1 MKKIRTKFLP
11 LLLALVTILSLLP
24 TSAFAASKTGSGIQI
39 TQNQA
44 YWSTRL
50 LANGTPYSYRPPLA
64 DGKLVYCM
72 DSGLGYHYATKSFL
86 DSFTWT
92 SGSGA
97 DADAVLQSAI
107 TNSGL
112 SEMDAMTIEN
122 VKWMMTYLN
131 DCKASNVGQLFMA
144 VQTYVWEN
152 QSYKGEPGGDGD
164 AGGYANADT
173 YELYL
178 SLIDDLLAKKA
189 AEDAEFLKQI
199 EAYKA
204 QGIEASI
211 VEDASAK
218 WAVFAISSNRKN
230 QSFFNYYG
238 PRKLSV
244 GEAKPDQ
251 PEQPTGGTGKI
262 TLKKTAAGT
271 LKGLPGARYSIY
283 FNGQIVGSDVTGESG
298 ELHIEDAATG
308 LWTFVETAAPSGYCL
323 DPTPKSVYVDVSEGD
338 REYTVAAVNYAMPSM
353 IIYKEDAQTSAP
365 VPGTVLSV
373 KSVTGAYS
381 TSVKIGESGSATL
394 EGLEPGVY
402 VVSEESVPEPYILSN
417 TEQTVALRPG
427 KTTEVHFQDYK
438 KPGLEILKKNIANMD
453 PIPDMTYKVEQID
466 GSFETTV
473 TTDLRG
479 RAFLADLPVGSYR
492 ISEVGGPSNVILSEI
507 PQVIYLEAGCTRTV
521 TFFNAIKPTLTV
533 LKQNSV
539 TSDPL
544 PGAKLHIYYAS
555 DNTSTGEMHDLGV
568 FYSNEEGKVILT
580 DAERGWYKIV
590 EESCPQGFGFLD
602 GEAVQEFYLE
612 ENTSKTV
619 IIRNV
624 PLSALVGF
632 KYDTKTG
639 KGIPG
644 CRFELR
650 YLSGNT
656 SGTGGT
662 VIGTY
667 VTGPNG
673 AFTVTGLKK
682 GTYICEEVS
691 SDGNHI
697 IDSEPQT
704 VWISGED
711 QDVVIIRFG
720 NSPFGSLLITKLSDD
735 NKRSPIPNTDFLLTY
750 SDGTFV
756 GNDNGIYTT
765 NAAGEILVDGLEPGV
780 TIIVREVRA
789 AAGFLLDE
797 SPQHIQIKSGET
809 VHLQFLNKPLGN
821 LIIKKNSSAPTQ
833 EAVPGAE
840 FEITY
845 ADGSYVDAAGG
856 TISSNGRYVTD
867 EHGEIR
873 ISGIVGTVVVTEI
886 KSGPG
891 YQLDEANRTQTV
903 TINPGDTQTL
913 QFYNTPISKVEFIKV
928 DENDRSVRIPDT
940 TIEVRRL
947 DGALVTTLVT
957 SESGQAFAQLEDGSY
972 YAVETVANP
981 KYQLDSITGYGYA
994 TTVGSCWL
1002 APLVEAGEG
1011 VNMSFLVKRQSKE
1024 KILSKIAQTTMV
1036 NRSRMRDVGDTRQD
1050 YEELDSA
1057 INSGLYLKD
1066 VMNRQGE
1073 DFYYMHTLIEVT
1085 APDPETLEQRAT
1097 EVEKLCVSV
1106 DMIARRCDYKNE
1118 QAFLSSLPILALD
1131 PDIERKA
1138 RRNALTSGV
1147 AAAFPFASY
1156 ELSDHNGIFLGLN
1169 LYNRSPVFLDPYDDY
1184 KYTNGNW
1191 WIGGSTGAGKTVTLQ
1206 CLGGRLRQQG
1216 KRVIIIAP
1224 KKGHEFRP
1232 LCEKLGGLYLRMS
1245 PSSKDCPNLMAIR
1258 RKSLDSYAKL
1268 KNIAA
1273 RDDSVLADKI
1283 SQLIIWF
1290 ALKKKDLSEEDKS
1303 RLDSSLV
1310 EVYGRYGI
1318 TFDNSSIVDENG
1330 DFRTMPIISDWYD
1343 VLSQNPD
1350 TRYLSVVLS
1359 RYVTGSAAAMASRNS
1374 IDLDNKYIVLD
1385 LSGMPDDMIADGTF
1399 WATSIAYDLIMS
1411 CESDLSALLADELWS
1426 LVGATANPQAAGF
1439 VLEMVKTIRGLGG
1452 IAVTSTQGMQDL
1464 FGLDGGS
1471 YGKGILDASRIKL
1484 VMQMEEQEARLIQ
1497 DKLNLSEDEVRQITR
1512 FRRGEGLLC
1521 IGYNHVPVAFHTTPK
1536 EYEAITTSPTDLR
1549 RGRSEYGDE

>member
-1 MKKIRTKFLP
+1 MIREIKWHNHKILGNLELNFTKP
-11 LLLALVTILSLLP
+11 D
-24 TSAFAASKTGSGIQI
+24 
-39 TQNQA
+39 
-44 YWSTRL
+44 
-50 LANGTPYSYRPPLA
+50 GTPYNTIVLA
-64 DGKLVYCM
+64 GENGVGKTTILETLATFLNLETMEPFEYIKYIVDGIPYTISPEG
-72 DSGLGYHYATKSFL
+72 DLGKYGFHS
-86 DSFTWT
+86 
-92 SGSGA
+92 
-97 DADAVLQSAI
+97 
-107 TNSGL
+107 
-112 SEMDAMTIEN
+112 
-122 VKWMMTYLN
+122 
-131 DCKASNVGQLFMA
+131 
-144 VQTYVWEN
+144 
-152 QSYKGEPGGDGD
+152 
-164 AGGYANADT
+164 
-173 YELYL
+173 
-178 SLIDDLLAKKA
+178 
-189 AEDAEFLKQI
+189 
-199 EAYKA
+199 
-204 QGIEASI
+204 
-211 VEDASAK
+211 
-218 WAVFAISSNRKN
+218 RKN
-230 QSFFNYYG
+230 ETSDEMQTIHSGRDNNRARIEEDTADLRHYGFSYSKARSGFN
-238 PRKLSV
+238 
-244 GEAKPDQ
+244 
-251 PEQPTGGTGKI
+251 TGKI
-262 TLKKTAAGT
+262 KSTTTQQLDSQKYENDSKEDFTLIKQLIVDINAQDNSEWMRLTRAGSST
-271 LKGLPGARYSIY
+271 TFNEFEHCSKMFRFEKAFNDFFDIVRFKGIDDTNKEEIKILFEKHGKDIS
-283 FNGQIVGSDVTGESG
+283 VDSLSTGEKQVVFRGAHLLKNSNSMVG
-298 ELHIEDAATG
+298 GVVLLDEPELSMHPKWQQKVLEYIENAATG
-308 LWTFVETAAPSGYCL
+308 LWTFIEIDAPSGFCV
-323 DPTPKSVYVDVSEGD
+323 DPTPKSVYVDASEGD

-353 IIYKEDAQTSAP
+353 ILYKEDAQTSAP

-402 VVSEESVPEPYILSN
+402 VVSEESVPEPYILSH

-427 KTTEVHFQDYK
+427 KTTEVHFQNYK

-479 RAFLADLPVGSYR
+479 RAYLENIPVGSYR

-544 PGAKLHIYYAS
+544 PSAKLHIYYAS

-568 FYSNEEGKVILT
+568 FYSNEEGKVVLV

-590 EESCPQGFGFLD
+590 EESCPQGFGYLD

-632 KYDTKTG
+632 KYDSKTG

-691 SDGNHI
+691 SDGSHI

-720 NSPFGSLLITKLSDD
+720 NSPFGSLLVTKLSDD

-780 TIIVREVRA
+780 TIIAREVRA

-809 VHLQFLNKPLGN
+809 VHLQFLNRPFGN

-856 TISSNGRYVTD
+856 TISSNGHYVTD

-903 TINPGDTQTL
+903 TINPGDTQTI
-913 QFYNTPISKVEFIKV
+913 QFYNAPISKVEFIKV
-928 DENDRSVRIPDT
+928 DEANRSVRIPDT

-981 KYQLDSITGYGYA
+981 KYQLDSTPVYFEVKDGKCAPVVLTNKMICGILIHKTSSTTDEGIYGVPFILYDGNHNPIAQEESDNEGYVRFEGLSAGRFYLRELENEGYVPDAQEKTVYVKDGETTLVEWQNTPITGQIQVLKTSEDYNSMNGWPAGTPIPDTELEIYNARTNRLVDTIKADKNGLAVSKPLPLGRYKIVESKAGKFYGLDKTPIEVEIEY
-994 TTVGSCWL
+994 VGQI
-1002 APLVEAGEG
+1002 
-1011 VNMSFLVKRQSKE
+1011 VKVSM
-1024 KILSKIAQTTMV
+1024 T
-1036 NRSRMRDVGDTRQD
+1036 NRSLSTNVSIKKTGPSQ
-1050 YEELDSA
+1050 A
-1057 INSGLYLKD
+1057 VSGQPIRY
-1066 VMNRQGE
+1066 VFSQ
-1073 DFYYMHTLIEVT
+1073 I
-1085 APDPETLEQRAT
+1085 
-1097 EVEKLCVSV
+1097 
-1106 DMIARRCDYKNE
+1106 KN
-1118 QAFLSSLPILALD
+1118 
-1131 PDIERKA
+1131 
-1138 RRNALTSGV
+1138 
-1147 AAAFPFASY
+1147 
-1156 ELSDHNGIFLGLN
+1156 
-1169 LYNRSPVFLDPYDDY
+1169 
-1184 KYTNGNW
+1184 
-1191 WIGGSTGAGKTVTLQ
+1191 GSNV
-1206 CLGGRLRQQG
+1206 
-1216 KRVIIIAP
+1216 
-1224 KKGHEFRP
+1224 
-1232 LCEKLGGLYLRMS
+1232 
-1245 PSSKDCPNLMAIR
+1245 
-1258 RKSLDSYAKL
+1258 SLDSFYW
-1268 KNIAA
+1268 
-1273 RDDSVLADKI
+1273 RDQIPAQITLNKIVTGSYNQQQNYKVVYKTNLSEDYRTLADNLSTSKVYVLDARPAVLSLAANERVTEI
-1283 SQLIIWF
+1283 MFVFGNVRAGF
-1290 ALKKKDLSEEDKS
+1290 AQ
-1303 RLDSSLV
+1303 V
-1310 EVYGRYGI
+1310 ETPYIYATARSGLAN
-1318 TFDNSSIVDENG
+1318 NSSIVNVADVG
-1330 DFRTMPIISDWYD
+1330 GLYD
-1343 VLSQNPD
+1343 GQWIQAV
-1350 TRYLSVVLS
+1350 S
-1359 RYVTGSAAAMASRNS
+1359 RWLTTIYAKTTVRLPKTG
-1374 IDLDNKYIVLD
+1374 Y
-1385 LSGMPDDMIADGTF
+1385 
-1399 WATSIAYDLIMS
+1399 
-1411 CESDLSALLADELWS
+1411 
-1426 LVGATANPQAAGF
+1426 
-1439 VLEMVKTIRGLGG
+1439 
-1452 IAVTSTQGMQDL
+1452 
-1464 FGLDGGS
+1464 
-1471 YGKGILDASRIKL
+1471 
-1484 VMQMEEQEARLIQ
+1484 
-1497 DKLNLSEDEVRQITR
+1497 
-1512 FRRGEGLLC
+1512 
-1521 IGYNHVPVAFHTTPK
+1521 
-1536 EYEAITTSPTDLR
+1536 
-1549 RGRSEYGDE
+1549 

>member
-283 FNGQIVGSDVTGESG
+283 FNGQSVGSDVTGESG

-521 TFFNAIKPTLTV
+521 TFFNAIKPTLTI

-981 KYQLDSITGYGYA
+981 KYQLDSTPVYFEVKDGKCAPVVLTNKMICGILIHKTSSTTGDGIYGVPFILYDSNHNPIAQEESDNEGYVRFEGLSAGRYFLREGDNEGYIPDKQEKTVYVKDGETTIIEWKNTPITGQIQITKYA
-994 TTVGSCWL
+994 D
-1002 APLVEAGEG
+1002 G
-1011 VNMSFLVKRQSKE
+1011 VNTITGQ
-1024 KILSKIAQTTMV
+1024 
-1036 NRSRMRDVGDTRQD
+1036 
-1050 YEELDSA
+1050 
-1057 INSGLYLKD
+1057 
-1066 VMNRQGE
+1066 
-1073 DFYYMHTLIEVT
+1073 
-1085 APDPETLEQRAT
+1085 
-1097 EVEKLCVSV
+1097 
-1106 DMIARRCDYKNE
+1106 
-1118 QAFLSSLPILALD
+1118 
-1131 PDIERKA
+1131 
-1138 RRNALTSGV
+1138 TSGV
-1147 AAAFPFASY
+1147 TLKGATYEITWERSGKVVDYITTDARGVAASKPLPLGRYLIREVSAPAYYQVSAETFDVTLEYAGQIIKLAAYNKPAELGVTLTKTGIKEVLAGSKMSY
-1156 ELSDHNGIFLGLN
+1156 RFTIANTSNVDLQNFYFHDKI
-1169 LYNRSPVFLDPYDDY
+1169 PYDVTTASALTTGTYNARLTYRILYKTNYNDY
-1184 KYTNGNW
+1184 RVLASNLLSTNNYSFGLS
-1191 WIGGSTGAGKTVTLQ
+1191 GLQ
-1206 CLGGRLRQQG
+1206 
-1216 KRVIIIAP
+1216 
-1224 KKGHEFRP
+1224 
-1232 LCEKLGGLYLRMS
+1232 
-1245 PSSKDCPNLMAIR
+1245 LMAGEVVTDIYFDFGTVP
-1258 RKSLDSYAKL
+1258 SGFQ
-1268 KNIAA
+1268 
-1273 RDDSVLADKI
+1273 SVTKPTLMV
-1283 SQLIIWF
+1283 S
-1290 ALKKKDLSEEDKS
+1290 
-1303 RLDSSLV
+1303 V
-1310 EVYGRYGI
+1310 
-1318 TFDNSSIVDENG
+1318 NP
-1330 DFRTMPIISDWYD
+1330 RTANKY
-1343 VLSQNPD
+1343 
-1350 TRYLSVVLS
+1350 
-1359 RYVTGSAAAMASRNS
+1359 YVTNRADAGGKFGETWQSANASWITIVRN
-1374 IDLDNKYIVLD
+1374 LTPVRK
-1385 LSGMPDDMIADGTF
+1385 P
-1399 WATSIAYDLIMS
+1399 
-1411 CESDLSALLADELWS
+1411 LL
-1426 LVGATANPQAAGF
+1426 P
-1439 VLEMVKTIRGLGG
+1439 KT
-1452 IAVTSTQGMQDL
+1452 
-1464 FGLDGGS
+1464 
-1471 YGKGILDASRIKL
+1471 
-1484 VMQMEEQEARLIQ
+1484 
-1497 DKLNLSEDEVRQITR
+1497 
-1512 FRRGEGLLC
+1512 
-1521 IGYNHVPVAFHTTPK
+1521 GY
-1536 EYEAITTSPTDLR
+1536 
-1549 RGRSEYGDE
+1549 